1 MAETPVIFM
10 KGTCIIF
17 WMTSA
22 TFPLP
27 INEIPSKP
35 SFILN
40 EKKETLRYINKH
52 HKIYLPIID
61 IQLVLVHDLSDIKKK
76 YNFCSTTRRRKK

>member
-40 EKKETLRYINKH
+40 GKKETLRYINKH
-52 HKIYLPIID
+52 HKICLHIISIYLFKKTKHIID
-61 IQLVLVHDLSDIKKK
+61 IQLVLVHDL
-76 YNFCSTTRRRKK
+76 